1 MKRYVIDSSSLMK
14 FEDQFPKDILPSLW
28 DEIYKL
34 FEEGRVFSVREVY
47 EELEDSKELWSYYKN
62 YFRELTAKETQAMG
76 KLLTDARFKVFKKH
90 WKNDGCWADPYL
102 ITCAMVNE
110 LVIVVTEEN
119 LNRNPQRKIA
129 YVCKELGIPC
139 INLIDFLREVEV
151 KI

>member
-1 MKRYVIDSSSLMK
+1 MKKYVIDSSSLMK

-34 FEEGRVFSVREVY
+34 FKKGKAFSVREVY
-47 EELEDSKELWSYYKN
+47 EELEDSQELWEDYKD

-76 KLLTDARFKVFKKH
+76 KILADSRFEVFKKH
-90 WKNDGCWADPYL
+90 WKSDGNWADPQL
-102 ITCAMVNE
+102 IACAIVDE

-139 INLIDFLREVEV
+139 INLIDFLREIEV
-151 KI
+151 KV